1 MLKRLLR
8 SRMFAALIGATV
20 VAVVG
25 GGIGWAAIPDSSGVI
40 HGCYAKWNGAL
51 RAIDAGNGQ
60 TCAKAE
66 VPLNWNQT
74 GAPGSF
80 ATTSTSLV
88 SSFTPVQ
95 GQTTQAFA
103 HCPSGTKVISGGYV
117 YGHNY
122 AFRIPIDRPGLD
134 KTSWEVW
141 IYADDPSAYGDG
153 GIEVWAL
160 CG

>member
-20 VAVVG
+20 VAVIG

-40 HGCYAKWNGAL
+40 HGCYAKSNGAL
-51 RAIDAGNGQ
+51 RAIDTGQ
-60 TCAKAE
+60 TCGKSE

-74 GAPGSF
+74 GPPGSL
-80 ATTSTSLV
+80 TTSTSLV
-88 SSFTPVQ
+88 SSVAQ
-95 GQTTQAFA
+95 VEGQTTQAFA
-103 HCPSGTKVISGGYV
+103 HCPSGTNIISGGYV
-117 YGHNY
+117 YGHNF

-141 IYADDPSAYGDG
+141 IYADDPSAYGNSH
-153 GIEVWAL
+153 IVVSAL